1 MQDIKQFY
9 GLQHSLKD
17 FSDKTMAAGGT
28 NGTVQTEFN
37 FGLNKSCAQMSSF
50 ENDHV
55 LYI

>member
-9 GLQHSLKD
+9 GLLHSLKD

-37 FGLNKSCAQMSSF
+37 FDLNKSCAQMSSF
-50 ENDHV
+50 KIDHI
-55 LYI
+55 LHI